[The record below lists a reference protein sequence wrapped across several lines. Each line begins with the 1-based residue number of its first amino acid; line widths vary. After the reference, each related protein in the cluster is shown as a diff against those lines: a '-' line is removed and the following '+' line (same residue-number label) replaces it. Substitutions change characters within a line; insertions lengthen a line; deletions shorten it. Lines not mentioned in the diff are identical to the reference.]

1 MTLRF
6 QDSAT
11 GDPDVCPGDWFDEH
25 LIKGARA
32 FRGQFGFFRFSALI
46 KYAPV
51 LTSMATSG
59 KPVRL
64 VLGSNVTDPLTMED
78 VESVLSI
85 TTAGAESGL
94 TVVALHDAL
103 FHPKV
108 AHVVRS
114 DGSAVAMV
122 GSANLTV
129 AALGTNVEAWLELSS
144 SNALTRKVLRQIEQ
158 GTDWWRNAS
167 ERGIFQVRSLDDAL
181 QLRADG
187 ILVDGGTQRRR
198 FAALRRRVGT
208 TQSVRGTRLR
218 RWQPPA
224 SALSEPPDGE
234 SELLDGVRT
243 RRRRIVLRWCKQL
256 SASDALQTG
265 TGTHPTGKL
274 RLGQAGHDIDQATW
288 FRQVMF
294 GSQKWVTSIRGAKQ
308 YEESHV
314 PFNVR
319 VKGAR
324 FGRMTLLIDHAP
336 HRAANQRNVV
346 TVLSWGAEIGQ
357 WLRRNS
363 QVGKWVSIELDD
375 RGEYWLRINEQRPRW
390 APRRSK
396 SRQGTVR
403 RG

>member
-1 MTLRF
+1 MSLRF

-114 DGSAVAMV
+114 DGSAVAIV

-129 AALGTNVEAWLELSS
+129 AALGTNVDGAVEE
-144 SNALTRKVLRQIEQ
+144 
-158 GTDWWRNAS
+158 RNNMYKNKNLHIIK
-167 ERGIFQVRSLDDAL
+167 R
-181 QLRADG
+181 
-187 ILVDGGTQRRR
+187 
-198 FAALRRRVGT
+198 
-208 TQSVRGTRLR
+208 
-218 RWQPPA
+218 
-224 SALSEPPDGE
+224 
-234 SELLDGVRT
+234 
-243 RRRRIVLRWCKQL
+243 
-256 SASDALQTG
+256 
-265 TGTHPTGKL
+265 
-274 RLGQAGHDIDQATW
+274 
-288 FRQVMF
+288 
-294 GSQKWVTSIRGAKQ
+294 
-308 YEESHV
+308 
-314 PFNVR
+314 
-319 VKGAR
+319 
-324 FGRMTLLIDHAP
+324 
-336 HRAANQRNVV
+336 
-346 TVLSWGAEIGQ
+346 
-357 WLRRNS
+357 
-363 QVGKWVSIELDD
+363 
-375 RGEYWLRINEQRPRW
+375 
-390 APRRSK
+390 
-396 SRQGTVR
+396 
-403 RG
+403 